1 MYRKKNNAERE
12 ARCSGRAVLPARPYK
27 TSVEKCHG
35 LSRDSEGFI
44 VPIEDERQQNDIRGK
59 GPYFAYT
66 DVGKGREQ
74 DAVSFVPA
82 TNE

>member
-1 MYRKKNNAERE
+1 MYRKKDNAERE
-12 ARCSGRAVLPARPYK
+12 ARCSDRAELSTRCYK
-27 TSVEKCHG
+27 ASAEKRHG

-59 GPYFAYT
+59 GPYF
-66 DVGKGREQ
+66 VH
-74 DAVSFVPA
+74 A